1 MMWYPQT
8 PTPPIPQIPP
18 IPPIPDFPV
27 IVGPEMIPAWV
38 PYVSAL
44 GIIVFGII
52 MFPIVRALAWR
63 IAGRGGNEAELRAE
77 IDGLHQR
84 IAELEQVEGRL
95 GELENRIEFS
105 ERLLTQHR
113 EGALERGGHA

>member
-1 MMWYPQT
+1 M
-8 PTPPIPQIPP
+8 IPQQPPVPPEIPP

-27 IVGPEMIPAWV
+27 IMGPEMIPAWI
-38 PYVSAL
+38 PYVAAL

-63 IAGRGGNEAELRAE
+63 IAGKSGNDAELRTE
-77 IDGLHQR
+77 IEGLHQR

-95 GELENRIEFS
+95 SELENRMEFS
-105 ERLLTQHR
+105 ERLLTQPR
-113 EGALERGGHA
+113 ESALERGGRA

>member
-1 MMWYPQT
+1 MMWHPQT
-8 PTPPIPQIPP
+8 PTPPIPP

-63 IAGRGGNEAELRAE
+63 IAGKSSNEAELRAE

-84 IAELEQVEGRL
+84 VAELEAVEQRM

-113 EGALERGGHA
+113 ESALERGGHA